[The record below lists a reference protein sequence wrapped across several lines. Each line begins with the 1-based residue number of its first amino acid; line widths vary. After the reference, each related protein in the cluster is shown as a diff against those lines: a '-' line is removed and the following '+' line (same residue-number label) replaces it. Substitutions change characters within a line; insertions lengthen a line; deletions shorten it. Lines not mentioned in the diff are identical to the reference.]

1 MSKEDLMPKFIELS
15 KKYGIELSE
24 VDRFFNAKLAEFEV
38 KKEANP
44 ENWEFKAWTIT
55 QLEMYRKYG
64 KKDEQTESSTPKS
77 EPGDLEGFLVGLGEY
92 RDKKAEMIKFI
103 DRQVKD
109 NGKTKAQAN
118 GLIKTDGVSVIPLDY
133 RKEVYGKTNPNY
145 GKALSEVSINNEMK
159 VYGVFRR
166 SETEDAFVFGELST
180 SNSAIAN
187 SWFKSL
193 KFPEH
198 LFVPMKTNGNI
209 RETEMGFKITASQAE
224 GSVTKFTIDKHPTYD
239 IHDAFINAIE
249 PMITPWSWPDGDDAH
264 ELNPMLQHYMDAV
277 AKGKNG
283 KPDFNRMIF
292 VKGIIDSIRPEW
304 HNWKGTPAYICNEND
319 VVQRIKVNLPDGF
332 EKMFGE
338 GSIVVLYGKDEES
351 MRKNENTQKWDIP
364 SGRIEVRCIGA
375 YAIPGFKTTPQDG
388 GKVKL
393 KEFNAVVME

>member
-1 MSKEDLMPKFIELS
+1 MSKEDLMPKMIELS
-15 KKYGIELSE
+15 KKYGCDLNEI
-24 VDRFFNAKLAEFEV
+24 DRYFNSKMTEFQV
-38 KKEANP
+38 KNEPNP

-64 KKDEQTESSTPKS
+64 KKDEEQSSTPKS

-92 RDKKAEMIKFI
+92 RDKKAEMLKYIE
-103 DRQVKD
+103 RQVKD
-109 NGKTKAQAN
+109 GGKTKAQQN

-133 RKEVYGKTNPNY
+133 RTEVFGKKNPDC
-145 GKALSEVSINNEMK
+145 GKPLSEINVNTEMK

-166 SETEDAFVFGELST
+166 ADTEDAFVFGTLET
-180 SNSAIAN
+180 ANSAIAN

-209 RETEMGFKITASQAE
+209 HETELGFRITASQAE
-224 GSVTKFTIDKHPTYD
+224 GKVTKFTIDKHPSYEVY
-239 IHDAFINAIE
+239 DAFMMAVE
-249 PMITPWSWPDGDDAH
+249 PLLTPWSWPEGAEEPDC
-264 ELNPMLQHYMDAV
+264 NPMLRHYLDAV

-283 KPDFNRMIF
+283 KPAWDRMIF
-292 VKGIIDSIRPEW
+292 VRGIIDQIRPEW
-304 HNWKGTPAYICNEND
+304 KNWKGTPAYICNEND
-319 VVQRIKVNLPDGF
+319 VVERIKINLPDGF

-338 GSIVVLYGKDEES
+338 GSIVIAYGKDEET
-351 MRKNENTQKWDIP
+351 MRKNENTGKWDIP
-364 SGRIEVRCIGA
+364 SGRIEIRCVGA
-375 YAIPGFKTTPQDG
+375 YPIPGFKTTPTDG